1 MARPHLMAS
10 EESLVTLL
18 NKSFFDD
25 IFCPEYDSPFVVSD
39 MPLNELS
46 PSQTTAMTSNATPE
60 LVAPV
65 SATVLSPATVNN
77 PDNYLTAV
85 APHENTNSDA
95 QQVLSGE
102 KFRLDQGDVNM
113 GLLQGSFDSEV
124 KRPHQAQEHQSP
136 MLNFDHN
143 SQTNALL
150 GNPAHSHAVDIDGL
164 AGGQGITNGFEEAQE
179 HGPDYETQID
189 VSMAD
194 PALLNAT
201 LATQGFGGPSDN
213 GPNFTEEEMAER
225 TTQVLETLQSLA
237 VPNPSSSSIHQGHY
251 ADDWYNQ
258 ASQLGSGIPPPL
270 MFPPDMQVG
279 GYDNLACGQQLM
291 QDGDQKVQGFAKIE
305 FPDGHFY
312 LNSYQL
318 KIGRDIV
325 AQRIHKKQ
333 MAKAMSH
340 NGGGHGQAKSMIS
353 DTAGFVRH
361 FDDEDV
367 IEDNMSRRKRR
378 KERDTSK
385 SAKRFKKSRSSES
398 SSQYLS
404 RRQSLAPPI
413 DATHMYQSSFEQ
425 PAKVD
430 VEKHRPSPHKLA
442 TVLIHPANKDD
453 EAAWNGIS
461 RDHLLIAFNFDKN
474 LWEAHVRGRNGCFLE
489 EEYKGTGE
497 VFPLPNGARLQIGA
511 VLLLWRLPEHIPIG
525 KTGAEEDTFSDEETS
540 PENEQVTA
548 CVMNGKEMSL
558 EFAHERR
565 AGLSVSDNDSDGDS
579 REMAEPE
586 AAEED
591 EDLDNEASEIELGDE
606 DDAEHGLQHQRLFSD
621 ASEDEDDKIEE
632 VEYDKDQDEE
642 KDQQGLELELGDDSE
657 EEEEIEDIKP
667 PPKKAPAIK
676 KRGAGRPPKGEKSKR
691 QLMEEKKAAALANEK
706 GVQQA
711 DKKTSKKEDRE
722 SKTASKG
729 VKDESTSQ
737 AHPETTNKPAPE
749 GEKRKVGRP
758 RKHPKPDNASEP
770 REKRKYTKRK
780 PKEPKDGES
789 KAEGATGENEP
800 NDEGKEQKQ
809 GRAVRSPS
817 PTFNEEDLTPEQLAK
832 PSCNYVQLI
841 YEALS
846 ESPHPKMSLPQIYRA
861 IQRKH
866 PYFVCRVTTVGWQSS
881 VRHNLGQNEGF
892 EKVERDGK
900 GWKWGIKAGATFEKE
915 KKKKS
920 SPQPQYPQGMQPIYP
935 GIAHGYYHPHP
946 GMMMP
951 PPGYQM
957 SPQMPANYRPG
968 QQPYMGHPP
977 AHMNGYYQPGSQP
990 LMNGQPHITIPAALA
1005 PPTSTAYSSPYG
1017 PKPAAANG
1025 PSASEQNA
1033 PPPADKPT
1041 SPLAPRQS
1049 PYHPQP
1055 NYPYPPPPQHPS
1067 QAYPPQPQQLASLI
1081 SQPSQSNHPQPQ
1093 QPIPPQVQPTTAQ
1106 SHSRTSTPAAV
1117 AAHATLPAPPA
1128 PPAPPALAAPAA
1140 PPVSNAHVDERVLKA
1155 VESFKSLLSRQLA
1168 DKLNGKEILDNSVKK
1183 VLGQMPDSAGH
1194 PEEKSIVEVLRNML
1208 GKIGL
1213 QHPTYHPTQSNDQR
1227 SPQLPPQPPQPQPHG
1242 QSQQHASHTRTQ
1254 ASASSHSPA
1263 NSTGPERQNPTIVRP
1278 SFHTQSLARPT
1289 GTRPSVSSMVRSNSN
1304 SSCAPLD
1311 HNTPGSPAA
1320 ALPASDNSG
1329 VPLCKNTG
1337 PSAPPPPAC
1346 VSNGANTPKSTGDM
1360 GQSKEPG
1367 PTEATGNA
1375 EESQDFKKS
1384 FVPGPL
1390 VQTT

>member
-1 MARPHLMAS
+1 MARPLLMAS
-10 EESLVTLL
+10 EESLVAMP

-25 IFCPEYDSPFVVSD
+25 SFFPDYNFPFV
-39 MPLNELS
+39 
-46 PSQTTAMTSNATPE
+46 TTAMTSNATPE

-65 SATVLSPATVNN
+65 SATAVSPATVDS
-77 PDNYLTAV
+77 PDDYLTAV
-85 APHENTNSDA
+85 ATHENTNSDA
-95 QQVLSGE
+95 QQVHSGE
-102 KFRLDQGDVNM
+102 MFRLDQGDVNM
-113 GLLQGSFDSEV
+113 GLLQGSFQSGV

-136 MLNFDHN
+136 TLNFDHN

-150 GNPAHSHAVDIDGL
+150 GNPAHSYAVEFEGL
-164 AGGQGITNGFEEAQE
+164 TGGPGITNGFQEAQE
-179 HGPDYETQID
+179 HRPDYATQID

-201 LATQGFGGPSDN
+201 LATQGFGGPSDD

-225 TTQVLETLQSLA
+225 TTQVLETLQSLT
-237 VPNPSSSSIHQGHY
+237 VPNQSSSSIHQGHC

-258 ASQLGSGIPPPL
+258 VSQLGSGIPPPL
-270 MFPPDMQVG
+270 MFPSDMQVG
-279 GYDNLACGQQLM
+279 GYDSLGYGQQVM

-340 NGGGHGQAKSMIS
+340 HGGGHGQAKSMIS

-378 KERDTSK
+378 KERDTSR

-404 RRQSLAPPI
+404 RRQSLAPPT

-442 TVLIHPANKDD
+442 TVLIHPANKND

-525 KTGAEEDTFSDEETS
+525 KTGAEEDAFSDEEMS
-540 PENEQVTA
+540 PGNEQVTA

-565 AGLSVSDNDSDGDS
+565 AGLGVSDDDSEGDS
-579 REMAEPE
+579 HEEAEPE
-586 AAEED
+586 PARED
-591 EDLDNEASEIELGDE
+591 EDLDNEASEMELGEE
-606 DDAEHGLQHQRLFSD
+606 DDAEPGLQHQRLFSD
-621 ASEDEDDKIEE
+621 ASEDEDDK
-632 VEYDKDQDEE
+632 DQDEE
-642 KDQQGLELELGDDSE
+642 KDQQELELELEDDSE
-657 EEEEIEDIKP
+657 GEEEIEDIKP
-667 PPKKAPAIK
+667 PPKKAPALK

-691 QLMEEKKAAALANEK
+691 QLMEEKKAAAFANEK
-706 GVQQA
+706 AVQQA
-711 DKKTSKKEDRE
+711 DKKTSKKEERE
-722 SKTASKG
+722 LKSASKG
-729 VKDESTSQ
+729 VKDEPTSQ
-737 AHPETTNKPAPE
+737 APPETTNKPAAE

-758 RKHPKPDNASEP
+758 RKHPKPENASEP

-780 PKEPKDGES
+780 PKEPKDGDS
-789 KAEGATGENEP
+789 KPEGATGENEP

-846 ESPHPKMSLPQIYRA
+846 ESPYPKMSLPQIYRA

-951 PPGYQM
+951 PQGYQM

-968 QQPYMGHPP
+968 QQPYMGLPP

-1017 PKPAAANG
+1017 PKPATPNG
-1025 PSASEQNA
+1025 PSAGEQSA
-1033 PPPADKPT
+1033 PSPADKPT
-1041 SPLAPRQS
+1041 SPLAPQ
-1049 PYHPQP
+1049 
-1055 NYPYPPPPQHPS
+1055 
-1067 QAYPPQPQQLASLI
+1067 
-1081 SQPSQSNHPQPQ
+1081 
-1093 QPIPPQVQPTTAQ
+1093 
-1106 SHSRTSTPAAV
+1106 
-1117 AAHATLPAPPA
+1117 
-1128 PPAPPALAAPAA
+1128 
-1140 PPVSNAHVDERVLKA
+1140 
-1155 VESFKSLLSRQLA
+1155 
-1168 DKLNGKEILDNSVKK
+1168 ILDNSVKK

-1213 QHPTYHPTQSNDQR
+1213 QHPTYHPAQSNDQQ
-1227 SPQLPPQPPQPQPHG
+1227 SPQQPPTPQSHV
-1242 QSQQHASHTRTQ
+1242 QSQQHPSHTRTQ
-1254 ASASSHSPA
+1254 ASASSQSPA
-1263 NSTGPERQNPTIVRP
+1263 NSTGPDRQNPTIVRP
-1278 SFHTQSLARPT
+1278 SFHTQSLSRPT
-1289 GTRPSVSSMVRSNSN
+1289 GTRPLVSSMVRSNSN

-1320 ALPASDNSG
+1320 ALPASDTSG
-1329 VPLCKNTG
+1329 VPLYKNAG
-1337 PSAPPPPAC
+1337 SPAPPPPAS
-1346 VSNGANTPKSTGDM
+1346 VSNEASTPKSTGDM

-1375 EESQDFKKS
+1375 EESQDFKTS
-1384 FVPGPL
+1384 FMPRPL
-1390 VQTT
+1390 VETT